1 VRGGSRRLPYQAPVP
16 FSLLLKSAD
25 AISTPLCA
33 TFLPRPAATVDAA
46 LPKKGDRPLPHCDL
60 KVGLTFGRGGQSPFW
75 AKPTLSENYA
85 IFNSLLTP
93 FMLRPGHRVVLPE
106 RFYASLQRDIDAG
119 PDGPRGRRGGDS
131 ESIWQTF
138 IGSSG
143 EGEIDG
149 D

>member
-1 VRGGSRRLPYQAPVP
+1 MRKQFRFGKPRILQPEGGLFLSCATCRLERELLPVRITNQKSSRRLPRFYNLSRDGTRVT
-16 FSLLLKSAD
+16 S
-25 AISTPLCA
+25 
-33 TFLPRPAATVDAA
+33 
-46 LPKKGDRPLPHCDL
+46 PK
-60 KVGLTFGRGGQSPFW
+60 
-75 AKPTLSENYA
+75 NYA